1 MHTYSIGV
9 DIGTTSTK
17 AIVFNDA
24 GETIQEASISYPL
37 LTPEVKAAEQDPNE
51 ILEAVINTISEVI
64 QKANLKPNEI
74 KLLSF
79 SAAMHSLIA
88 LDKNFNPLT
97 ASITWADQRSEKQAR
112 RLRLKNGQS
121 LYENTGTPI
130 HSMSPLVKLIWL
142 REEKPEIFKN
152 SKYFMGIKEY
162 IFYVLFDEFVI
173 DYSIASATGLFNIH
187 TLDWDIEALETAQIS
202 PDQLPKIVP
211 TTKIVNN
218 IREEVANKLGIS
230 SHTPVVIGAND
241 GCLAN
246 LGASAIEPGS
256 VALTIGTSGAI
267 RTVVKHP
274 ITDPEGRIFCY
285 ALTDNHWVV
294 GGAVNNGGIVFNWMM
309 QELLDLDVKKQHN
322 KVNPYDLVSDIISNV
337 TPGAEGLL
345 FFPYL
350 SGERAPLWNSNARGL
365 FYGLNITHKKDHM
378 IRAVLEGIN
387 LNLYLVYRAL
397 EKVIGQPS
405 KIRASGGFAKS
416 MIWRQIVANIF
427 NSDVHTSNT
436 VENSALGAILLGRY
450 AIGEFNSLEEATHII
465 KTIEVIRPEED
476 SVNVYRELIPLYEK
490 VGKLLESTYDE
501 ISYFQQKY

>member
-1 MHTYSIGV
+1 MNTYSIGV

-17 AIVFNDA
+17 AIVFNDS
-24 GETIQEASISYPL
+24 GESIQKASITYPL

-51 ILEAVINTISEVI
+51 ILEAVVNTICDVI
-64 QKANLKPNEI
+64 KKAHLKPNEI

-112 RLRLKNGQS
+112 CLRLKNGQS
-121 LYENTGTPI
+121 LYKNTGTPI
-130 HSMSPLVKLIWL
+130 HSMSPLVKLVWL
-142 REEKPEIFKN
+142 REEKPEIFKK
-152 SKYFMGIKEY
+152 SKYFIGIKEY
-162 IFYVLFDEFVI
+162 IFYILFGEFVI

-187 TLDWDIEALETAQIS
+187 TLDWDREALETAQIS
-202 PDQLPKIVP
+202 PDQLPKVVP
-211 TTKIVNN
+211 TTEIFN
-218 IREEVANKLGIS
+218 IREELSIKLGIS
-230 SHTPVVIGAND
+230 SNTPVVIGAND

-267 RTVVKHP
+267 RTVVKNP
-274 ITDPEGRIFCY
+274 ITDPEGRVFCY

-294 GGAVNNGGIVFNWMM
+294 GGAVNNGGIIFNWMI
-309 QELLDLDVKKQHN
+309 QELLDLDVTKQHN
-322 KVNPYDLVSDIISNV
+322 KVSPYDIVSDIISNV

-350 SGERAPLWNSNARGL
+350 SGERAPLWNSNARGS

-405 KIRASGGFAKS
+405 KINVSGGFAKS
-416 MIWRQIVANIF
+416 KIWRQIVANIF
-427 NSDVHTSNT
+427 NSDVYTSNT
-436 VENSALGAILLGRY
+436 VENSALGAVLLGRY
-450 AIGEFNSLEEATHII
+450 AVGDFNSLEEATHII
-465 KTIEVIRPEED
+465 KTIEVTRPEED
-476 SVNVYRELIPLYEK
+476 SVNIYRELIPLYEK

-501 ISYFQQKY
+501 ISYFQQRY